1 MAARAGAGG
10 VVENGGRKPQA
21 MTDLWDTER
30 GRDGPPPLGAGE
42 TIAPG
47 YVVIAHLSR
56 GSHLDVYDAWSEER
70 ACRVVAKMPRP
81 DCLDDRATVRALLRE
96 GRLLRRFTHPHIVRA
111 YEVIKEPRPTVIL
124 ETLTGATLA
133 YLIDTGA
140 RRLPLA
146 DVVHLGLH
154 LCSALHYLHG
164 HDVLHLDLKPTNIV
178 SEGRMAK
185 IIDLSIA
192 RPPGRGREGAGTSQY
207 MAPEQVTGDYL
218 SPATDVWGVGAV
230 LWETTT
236 GEEPFN
242 ADDED
247 DDEPSYEQLER
258 RIDPIRSYRR
268 VPTAFADL
276 VDSCLEPDP
285 AGRPT
290 VGEIADALNEMVR
303 TLRSQS

>member
-1 MAARAGAGG
+1 
-10 VVENGGRKPQA
+10 
-21 MTDLWDTER
+21 MTDLEDTER
-30 GRDGPPPLGAGE
+30 GLDGPPPLGAGE

-47 YVVIAHLSR
+47 YGVIAHLSR
-56 GSHLDVYDAWSEER
+56 GNHLDVYDAWSEER
-70 ACRVVAKMPRP
+70 ACRVVAKMPRA

-111 YEVIKEPRPTVIL
+111 YELIKEPCPTVIL

-140 RRLPLA
+140 RRLSLA
-146 DVVHLGLH
+146 DVIHLGLH

-178 SEGRMAK
+178 SERRMAK

-192 RPPGRGREGAGTSQY
+192 RPPGRGAEGAGTSQY

-218 SPATDVWGVGAV
+218 SSATDVWGVGAV
-230 LWETTT
+230 LWEATT

-247 DDEPSYEQLER
+247 DEHNYEQLER
-258 RIDPIRSYRR
+258 SIVPIRSYRR
-268 VPTAFADL
+268 VPAAFADL
-276 VDSCLEPDP
+276 VERCLDPDP

-290 VGEIADALNEMVR
+290 VGEIADALNGMVR
-303 TLRSQS
+303 TPRSRD

>member
-1 MAARAGAGG
+1 
-10 VVENGGRKPQA
+10 
-21 MTDLWDTER
+21 MTDFTDADEILE
-30 GRDGPPPLGAGE
+30 GPPPLVDGE
-42 TIAPG
+42 RLVPG
-47 YVVIAHLSR
+47 YEVKAHLSR
-56 GSHLDVYDAWSEER
+56 GNHLDVYEAWSEER
-70 ACRVVAKMPRP
+70 ACRVVAKTPRP
-81 DCLDDRATVRALLRE
+81 DCLEDRETVRALTRE
-96 GRLLRRFTHPHIVRA
+96 GRLLKKFTHPHIVRA
-111 YEVIKEPRPTVIL
+111 YEVLKEPQPVVIL
-124 ETLTGATLA
+124 ETLTGATLE
-133 YLIDTGA
+133 YLIDTRA
-140 RRLPLA
+140 RRLA
-146 DVVHLGLH
+146 ISEIVHLGLH
-154 LCSALHYLHG
+154 LCSALHYLHSQG
-164 HDVLHLDLKPTNIV
+164 VLHLDLKPSNII
-178 SEGRMAK
+178 SESRLAK

-192 RPPGRGREGAGTSQY
+192 RPPGRGIEYTGTDQY
-207 MAPEQVTGDYL
+207 MAPEQVTGDHL

-230 LWETTT
+230 LWEAAT